1 MRKQNSR
8 VGLAFILRE
17 DSGDYSGEPSFQG
30 GPLGF
35 GGRQQLANPV
45 ITPGLQDPAEEKY
58 YPVVPSLY
66 PALFAQEKDPVS
78 QLDESDA
85 LKPGKKLLLLV
96 HPDIVFEMSTANM
109 QTYLKRVED
118 EVLRFDYVITHLFY
132 SPEFKPEWLSR
143 DPTHNH
149 IFQNFMKMIRRN
161 SNLIKWDNPRF
172 MASLK
177 QELPYYLI
185 DNPGTTIYLAGGYKD
200 ICVKATHEM
209 MNDKLGTIIRD
220 TDTSVVCYQPLM
232 IQSRDSD
239 LGSLK
244 EYTRAR
250 GDILYKDLPGGPAM
264 NTLDK
269 PVDHVPHGE
278 DSENKLDTDAYGV
291 QHLIPNGRDDIDPGE
306 QYMVDDLDDSSTEG
320 LNLDKANIM
329 ASPNDFNVTSP
340 SYRGKVQ
347 NPPST
352 VFDQLV
358 KPVNWIEMETGT
370 DQPYLPGEINDQ
382 DFEFRVMQA
391 GNIVK
396 PVNWVGNGD
405 DRNNNN
411 MDKPYLKP
419 DYYLSELM
427 SKKDNTPAVA
437 KPKPTG
443 NGLGTVQKRF
453 DSFPK
458 KGKDD
463 KTEPFADKTVE
474 PKTSN
479 AAKSTSA
486 NVANGNDETNMNS
499 WNISN
504 LSDEQVE
511 IIQEK
516 VMRSVIAKLQKLSQR
531 H

>member
-1 MRKQNSR
+1 
-8 VGLAFILRE
+8 
-17 DSGDYSGEPSFQG
+17 
-30 GPLGF
+30 
-35 GGRQQLANPV
+35 
-45 ITPGLQDPAEEKY
+45 
-58 YPVVPSLY
+58 
-66 PALFAQEKDPVS
+66 
-78 QLDESDA
+78 
-85 LKPGKKLLLLV
+85 
-96 HPDIVFEMSTANM
+96 
-109 QTYLKRVED
+109 
-118 EVLRFDYVITHLFY
+118 
-132 SPEFKPEWLSR
+132 
-143 DPTHNH
+143 
-149 IFQNFMKMIRRN
+149 
-161 SNLIKWDNPRF
+161 
-172 MASLK
+172 
-177 QELPYYLI
+177 
-185 DNPGTTIYLAGGYKD
+185 
-200 ICVKATHEM
+200 
-209 MNDKLGTIIRD
+209 
-220 TDTSVVCYQPLM
+220 
-232 IQSRDSD
+232 
-239 LGSLK
+239 
-244 EYTRAR
+244 
-250 GDILYKDLPGGPAM
+250 
-264 NTLDK
+264 
-269 PVDHVPHGE
+269 
-278 DSENKLDTDAYGV
+278 
-291 QHLIPNGRDDIDPGE
+291 
-306 QYMVDDLDDSSTEG
+306 
-320 LNLDKANIM
+320 
-329 ASPNDFNVTSP
+329 
-340 SYRGKVQ
+340 
-347 NPPST
+347 
-352 VFDQLV
+352 
-358 KPVNWIEMETGT
+358 
-370 DQPYLPGEINDQ
+370 
-382 DFEFRVMQA
+382 MQA